1 MMRPVPRAAIALL
14 LAGVALAA
22 LAAPTLAA
30 APDPG
35 ALVQQVRKAAE
46 TAANDPNAAVQ
57 DPNSVVDPVLNPD
70 DGSGDAPGGPKDR
83 RDPGFADRIAAAFD
97 SSAVVAGVAVAA
109 SALGLGFF
117 ALVTRY
123 ISPKEALKNP
133 QRAMLYGFVR
143 GNPGVHLKKLSEE
156 FAMKTSS
163 ILWHIRKLE
172 CAELVRS
179 ERANGFRVFYPV
191 EGGIEMKR
199 VSRAITALQNP
210 NARALFESV
219 ERSRGGVSPSQLATR
234 LGIHAGTVRWHLRKL
249 REFGLVDELLRE
261 DGSEVFATPLGRK
274 ALQTLVGVPV
284 DAPVRPLASSSP
296 LPLMVE

>member
-1 MMRPVPRAAIALL
+1 MRPVPRAAIALL
-14 LAGVALAA
+14 VAGLAVAA
-22 LAAPTLAA
+22 LSAPATAAD
-30 APDPG
+30 APDPER
-35 ALVQQVRKAAE
+35 LVSQLRQAAE
-46 TAANDPNAAVQ
+46 GAASDPNAAVQ
-57 DPNSVVDPVLNPD
+57 DPKGVLDPVLDPGE
-70 DGSGDAPGGPKDR
+70 GSGDGPGGPQDR

-97 SSAVVAGVAVAA
+97 SSAFVAGLAVAA

-143 GNPGVHLKKLSEE
+143 GNPGVHLKRLSEE

-210 NARALFESV
+210 NARALFEAV
-219 ERSRGGVSPSQLATR
+219 DRRGGVTPSQLATR

-274 ALQTLVGVPV
+274 ALQTLVGVPATE
-284 DAPVRPLASSSP
+284 APLRPVAPSASF
-296 LPLMVE
+296 PLMVE